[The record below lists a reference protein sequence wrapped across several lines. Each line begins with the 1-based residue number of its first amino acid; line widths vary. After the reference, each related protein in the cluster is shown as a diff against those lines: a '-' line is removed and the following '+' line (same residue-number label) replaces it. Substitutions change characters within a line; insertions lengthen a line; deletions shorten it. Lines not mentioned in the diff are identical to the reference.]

1 MVFRLEDFDDFLD
14 CARDCQYVFF
24 MKQQVREGVK
34 ISSSATGDESALNRR
49 MLRSASVAVR
59 FKDGTAGVRATLV
72 KHPFTLRKEILIG
85 KERL

>member
-34 ISSSATGDESALNRR
+34 I
-49 MLRSASVAVR
+49 VAH
-59 FKDGTAGVRATLV
+59 AGRVYWSDV
-72 KHPFTLRKEILIG
+72 FIDG
-85 KERL
+85 KEVEKVEVELKNLGAKQILDDVPQEQVFR